1 MQADDTISKD
11 ARPLPNAAL
20 RAMRLLCTTNGC
32 VALHQ
37 AVRLGLFTFQL
48 RD

>member
-1 MQADDTISKD
+1 MQADDTIYKD

-20 RAMRLLCTTNGC
+20 RAMRLLSTTNGC

-37 AVRLGLFTFQL
+37 AVGLGLFTFQL